1 VATRRTG
8 RSTTRSAATRSPR
21 RSRGTR
27 RSKPDAFLSRITPDV
42 VRSVIGTL
50 MMALGAITLIALLLP
65 GEGALTD
72 WWRDSIAPWF
82 ETGRWLLPFLLL
94 IGGWYVAAGP
104 GRNPGSGWGMTL
116 IGLGLAYVA
125 LLGAFEVLALD
136 IFDIER
142 GGGRIGRFLA
152 ETLQP
157 LLTGPGTFVFLA
169 AVGVLGIMLAFNLR
183 LRQLTDPVTGTAH
196 WVVTTAADSMRRT
209 QEQRAAA
216 AAAAAAPT
224 AGAKAKGAVNGTGGK
239 TPVAVPIQPD
249 DGDASRPGRS
259 ILDDP
264 APRTSQSPL
273 SQTVWTGPGDG
284 GSIGAT
290 AALATAGAAGL
301 GGAAGLAG
309 AGALAGRASTGL
321 ATETPTAQESL
332 NAIDWT
338 LPDID
343 LLEPRVAGRIA
354 VTVDHDANAKR
365 IEEKLLSFSI
375 PARVTKINSGPVVT
389 QYEVRPEHHVKV
401 SRIEALADDLAMA
414 LAARSIRIE
423 APIPGKD
430 VVGIEIPNSVSEVV
444 GFRPLVDESQM
455 LDSTSPLTFALG
467 RDVSGKAYAVD
478 LAKMPHL
485 LVAGATGSGKSV
497 CVNALI
503 TSLLMRARPD
513 EVRMVL
519 VDLKRVELAP
529 YNGLPHLL
537 QHVIVEPGEAK
548 AVLNWA
554 VREMEE
560 RYKLL
565 AAHSVR
571 NIAAFNGRP
580 EAAIGADG
588 GAAERMPYI
597 VLIIDELAD
606 LIMREGRK
614 VEDPIVKIA
623 QKARA
628 VGIHLV
634 LATQRPSVN
643 VVTGLIKAN
652 VPSRI
657 AFAMASMIDSRTVL
671 DAPGAE
677 DLIGRGDMLYQPVD
691 LPRPVRMQGVFVSDR
706 EVSAVTKHWL
716 DQTGGR
722 TFYDEEILAFTD
734 AEEGG
739 NGENGQFAWLRKLG
753 VDEMTVPAAE
763 LVTSTQRASTSM
775 LQTKLKLGFARASRV
790 MDELERYGII
800 GPQDPRNPASPRQI
814 YGPDNWFRTMDDID
828 DPGD

>member
-1 VATRRTG
+1 VARGRRAPARSSSG
-8 RSTTRSAATRSPR
+8 RGRR
-21 RSRGTR
+21 RSYGN
-27 RSKPDAFLSRITPDV
+27 LSRIFTPEV
-42 VRSVIGTL
+42 VRSIVGTT
-50 MMALGAITLIALLLP
+50 MMALGAITLIALMLP
-65 GEGALTD
+65 GQGALTD

-94 IGGWYVAAGP
+94 GGGWYVAGGP
-104 GRNPGSGWGMTL
+104 GRQPGSGWGMTL
-116 IGLGLAYVA
+116 AGLAISFVA
-125 LLGAFEVLALD
+125 GLGAFEVLRVE
-136 IFDIER
+136 IFDTER

-152 ETLQP
+152 GTLEP
-157 LLTGPGTFVFLA
+157 LLTGPGTFVLLA
-169 AVGVLGIMLAFNLR
+169 AISILGLMLAFNLQ
-183 LRQLTDPVTGTAH
+183 LREILGPLVGGAR
-196 WVVTTAADSMRRT
+196 WVGSATADSMRRAQSAKPAKPAAT
-209 QEQRAAA
+209 NGRGRSASDSTPARERVQVPIGPADDLAAA
-216 AAAAAAPT
+216 
-224 AGAKAKGAVNGTGGK
+224 
-239 TPVAVPIQPD
+239 
-249 DGDASRPGRS
+249 RS
-259 ILDDP
+259 ILDEP
-264 APRTSQSPL
+264 APRSGHSPV
-273 SQTVWTGPGDG
+273 SQTVWTGPLDG
-284 GSIGAT
+284 GSPGAPARLSNGGSTRTAT
-290 AALATAGAAGL
+290 ALIGEA
-301 GGAAGLAG
+301 
-309 AGALAGRASTGL
+309 
-321 ATETPTAQESL
+321 PTALESL
-332 NAIDWT
+332 GAIDWV
-338 LPDID
+338 LPGID
-343 LLEPRVAGRIA
+343 LLEPRPPGRVGA
-354 VTVDHDANAKR
+354 AVDHDSNKRR
-365 IEEKLLSFSI
+365 IEEKLLSFAI
-375 PARVTKINSGPVVT
+375 PAKVVAVNSGPVVT
-389 QYEVRPEHHVKV
+389 QYEVRPEHHIKV

-430 VVGIEIPNSVSEVV
+430 VVGIEIPNSTSEVV
-444 GFRPLVDESQM
+444 GFKPLVEESVM

-485 LVAGATGSGKSV
+485 LIAGATGSGKSV

-513 EVRMVL
+513 EVRMIL

-537 QHVIVEPGEAK
+537 QQVIVEPSQAK

-554 VREMEE
+554 VREMED

-571 NIAAFNGRP
+571 NIGAFNARP
-580 EAAIGADG
+580 DVDGVATADG
-588 GAAERMPYI
+588 GAGRMPYI

-614 VEDPIVKIA
+614 VEDPVVKIA

-657 AFAMASMIDSRTVL
+657 AFAMASNVDSRTVL
-671 DAPGAE
+671 DAQGAE

-706 EVSAVTKHWL
+706 EVGTVTQHWL
-716 DQTGGR
+716 DQTDGR
-722 TFYDEEILAFTD
+722 TFYDEGILAF
-734 AEEGG
+734 AEAEDGG
-739 NGENGQFAWLRKLG
+739 GESGGQFGWLRKLG

-763 LVTSTQRASTSM
+763 LVMTTQRASTSM

-790 MDELERYGII
+790 MDELERYGVI
-800 GPQDPRNPASPRQI
+800 GPQDPRNPATPRHI
-814 YGPDNWFRTMDDID
+814 YGPENWFRTQDDID
-828 DPGD
+828 DPD

>member
-1 VATRRTG
+1 VATKRRTPA
-8 RSTTRSAATRSPR
+8 RRPSTRR
-21 RSRGTR
+21 RSSSSLPAIPLPSVGPEVA
-27 RSKPDAFLSRITPDV
+27 RSILGIVFLV
-42 VRSVIGTL
+42 
-50 MMALGAITLIALLLP
+50 LGAVTLIALALP
-65 GEGALTD
+65 GQGALTD

-94 IGGWYVAAGP
+94 GAGAYLEVGP
-104 GRNPGSGWGMTL
+104 GKRPNSGWGAT
-116 IGLGLAYVA
+116 IAGVAIAYVGF
-125 LLGAFEVLALD
+125 LGAFEVLHLTFLD
-136 IFDIER
+136 SDR

-152 ETLQP
+152 GILEP
-157 LLTGPGTFVFLA
+157 LLTRPGAFVVCA
-169 AVGVLGIMLAFNLR
+169 AIFAIGLMVAFNLQFKEL
-183 LRQLTDPVTGTAH
+183 LRPVFRSLGALSR
-196 WVVTTAADSMRRT
+196 WLRATAAASFRRDT
-209 QEQRAAA
+209 TTTDRGP
-216 AAAAAAPT
+216 APRPI
-224 AGAKAKGAVNGTGGK
+224 APSKLEPRGDGG
-239 TPVAVPIQPD
+239 PGPI
-249 DGDASRPGRS
+249 S
-259 ILDDP
+259 ILDEP
-264 APRTSQSPL
+264 APQGGPARM
-273 SQTVWTGPGDG
+273 SQTVWTGSGDG
-284 GSIGAT
+284 VPRHQVRGGGVAT
-290 AALATAGAAGL
+290 
-301 GGAAGLAG
+301 
-309 AGALAGRASTGL
+309 ALAGRAATGI
-321 ATETPTAQESL
+321 AEPPTALESL
-332 NAIDWT
+332 QAIDWT
-338 LPDID
+338 LPPIELLDARPAPLGGVAID
-343 LLEPRVAGRIA
+343 HASNRR
-354 VTVDHDANAKR
+354 R
-365 IEEKLLSFSI
+365 IEEKLLSFAI
-375 PARVTKINSGPVVT
+375 PAKVVETNSGPVVT
-389 QYEVRPEHHVKV
+389 QYEVKPEHHVKL

-414 LAARSIRIE
+414 LSASSIRIE

-430 VVGIEIPNSVSEVV
+430 VVGIEIPNTVSEIV
-444 GFRPLVDESQM
+444 GFRALVEESKM
-455 LDSTSPLTFALG
+455 LEATSPLTFALG
-467 RDVSGKAYAVD
+467 RDVSGRSIAVD

-503 TSLLMRARPD
+503 TSLLMHARPD
-513 EVRMVL
+513 DVRLIL

-537 QHVIVEPGEAK
+537 QHVIVEPNEAK

-560 RYKLL
+560 RYKVL
-565 AAHSVR
+565 AGHSVR
-571 NIAAFNGRP
+571 NIAAYNSRP
-580 EAAIGADG
+580 EVAGDETSD
-588 GAAERMPYI
+588 ERMPYI

-691 LPRPVRMQGVFVSDR
+691 LPRPVRMQGVFVGDR
-706 EVSAVTKHWL
+706 EVGEITRHWL

-722 TFYDEEILAFTD
+722 TFYDEDILAFGD
-734 AEEGG
+734 AEDG
-739 NGENGQFAWLRKLG
+739 NGGDGGQFGWLRKYG

-763 LVTSTQRASTSM
+763 LVATSQRASTSM

-814 YGPDNWFRTMDDID
+814 YGPDNWLRTID
-828 DPGD
+828 DGDGADE

>member
-1 VATRRTG
+1 MAKARRTG
-8 RSTTRSAATRSPR
+8 PRTAGRAPRGRAPRSSQ
-21 RSRGTR
+21 
-27 RSKPDAFLSRITPDV
+27 LSRDLQRIFTPEV
-42 VRSVIGTL
+42 VRTIVGTA
-50 MMALGAITLIALLLP
+50 MMALGAITLIALILP
-65 GEGALTD
+65 GEGSLTD
-72 WWRDSIAPWF
+72 WWRNTIAPWF

-94 IGGWYVAAGP
+94 GGGWYVAGGP
-104 GRNPGSGWGMTL
+104 GRAPGSGWGMT
-116 IGLGLAYVA
+116 IAGLGLAYIA
-125 LLGAFEVLALD
+125 GLGAFEVLKLD
-136 IFDIER
+136 FFDTER

-152 ETLQP
+152 GTLEP
-157 LLTGPGTFVFLA
+157 LLTGPGTFVLLA
-169 AVGVLGIMLAFNLR
+169 AIAGLGLMLAFNLQ
-183 LRQLTDPVTGTAH
+183 LRDLIAPFTGTAR
-196 WVVTTAADSMRRT
+196 WLGSTTADSMKRVGEARPT
-209 QEQRAAA
+209 KP
-216 AAAAAAPT
+216 AAPST
-224 AGAKAKGAVNGTGGK
+224 NGRSKAVAEPKS
-239 TPVAVPIQPD
+239 PVAVPMATSD
-249 DGDASRPGRS
+249 DLAAARS
-259 ILDDP
+259 ILDEP
-264 APRTSQSPL
+264 APRTNQSPV
-273 SQTVWTGPGDG
+273 SQTVWTGPLDG
-284 GSIGAT
+284 GSPGAPARLSRGPDSGPDNGNGNGTGTSRVAT
-290 AALATAGAAGL
+290 AVALDA
-301 GGAAGLAG
+301 
-309 AGALAGRASTGL
+309 
-321 ATETPTAQESL
+321 PTAQESL
-332 NAIDWT
+332 SAIDWI
-338 LPDID
+338 LPSVE
-343 LLEPRVAGRIA
+343 LLEPRAAGRVGA
-354 VTVDHDANAKR
+354 GVDHESNKRR

-375 PARVTKINSGPVVT
+375 PAKVVAVNSGPVVT

-430 VVGIEIPNSVSEVV
+430 VVGIEIPNSTSEVV
-444 GFRPLVDESQM
+444 GFKPLIDESAM
-455 LDSTSPLTFALG
+455 LGATSPLTFALG

-513 EVRMVL
+513 DVRLIL

-565 AAHSVR
+565 AAHGVR
-571 NIAAFNGRP
+571 NIAAFNARP
-580 EAAIGADG
+580 EVDGADG
-588 GAAERMPYI
+588 DAGAARMPYI

-614 VEDPIVKIA
+614 VEDPVVKIA

-657 AFAMASMIDSRTVL
+657 AFAMASMVDSRTVL

-706 EVSAVTKHWL
+706 EVSAVTQHWL
-716 DQTGGR
+716 DQTDGR
-722 TFYDEEILAFTD
+722 TFYDEGIFAFSD
-734 AEEGG
+734 PEDGG
-739 NGENGQFAWLRKLG
+739 GSDGGQFAWLRKLG

-763 LVTSTQRASTSM
+763 LVTNSQRASTSM

-800 GPQDPRNPASPRQI
+800 GPQDPRNPATPRQI
-814 YGPDNWFRTMDDID
+814 YGPENWFRSQDDID

>member
-1 VATRRTG
+1 VATRRPAKTG
-8 RSTTRSAATRSPR
+8 TTRPSTSRTSRSTTTRS
-21 RSRGTR
+21 TR
-27 RSKPDAFLSRITPDV
+27 RKARSGPLARVTPEV
-42 VRSVIGTL
+42 VRSALGTL
-50 MMALGAITLIALLLP
+50 LMAVGAITLIALLLP

-94 IGGWYVAAGP
+94 GGGWYIAAGP
-104 GRNPGSGWGMTL
+104 GKAEGSGWGMTL
-116 IGLGLAYVA
+116 LGLAIAYIGV
-125 LLGAFEVLALD
+125 LGAFEVLALD
-136 IFDIER
+136 IFDVER
-142 GGGRIGRFLA
+142 GGGRIGRFISD
-152 ETLQP
+152 TLQP
-157 LLTGPGTFVFLA
+157 LLTGPGTFVLCVALA
-169 AVGVLGIMLAFNLR
+169 IIGIMLAFNLR
-183 LRQLTDPVTGTAH
+183 LRQLTDPVTGAGR
-196 WVVTTAADSMRRT
+196 WVVTTASDSMRRT
-209 QEQRAAA
+209 SDGKPAAA
-216 AAAAAAPT
+216 AASTTRTNGKGAPDKSPVAIPVVPMGDEPVPAAA
-224 AGAKAKGAVNGTGGK
+224 
-239 TPVAVPIQPD
+239 
-249 DGDASRPGRS
+249 RS
-259 ILDDP
+259 ILDEP
-264 APRTSQSPL
+264 SPRGAPGPV
-273 SQTVWTGPGDG
+273 SQTVWTGPSDG
-284 GSIGAT
+284 GSTGAPARIAPSAAASGRVAAT
-290 AALATAGAAGL
+290 ALADV
-301 GGAAGLAG
+301 
-309 AGALAGRASTGL
+309 
-321 ATETPTAQESL
+321 EPTALEALQ
-332 NAIDWT
+332 AIDWT
-338 LPDID
+338 LPTVD
-343 LLEPRVAGRIA
+343 LLEPRGTGRSTA
-354 VTVDHDANAKR
+354 VIDHESRRRR

-375 PARVTKINSGPVVT
+375 QAKVVAVNSGPVVT
-389 QYEVRPEHHVKV
+389 QYEVKPEHHVKV

-414 LAARSIRIE
+414 LSARSIRIE

-430 VVGIEIPNSVSEVV
+430 VVGIEIPNEVSEVV
-444 GFRPLVDESQM
+444 GFRPFLDEKRMQEAP
-455 LDSTSPLTFALG
+455 SPLMFALG
-467 RDVSGKAYAVD
+467 RDVSGEATIVD
-478 LAKMPHL
+478 LARMPHL

-537 QHVIVEPGEAK
+537 QHVIVEPNEAK

-565 AAHSVR
+565 AAHGVR
-571 NIAAFNGRP
+571 NIAAFNER
-580 EAAIGADG
+580 AAASASADG
-588 GAAERMPYI
+588 VDGAGERMPYL

-657 AFAMASMIDSRTVL
+657 AFAMASMVDSRTVL

-706 EVSAVTKHWL
+706 EVAAVTKHWL

-722 TFYDEEILAFTD
+722 TFYDEDILAFAD
-734 AEEGG
+734 PEDGASGG
-739 NGENGQFAWLRKLG
+739 DNGQFAWLRKLG
-753 VDEMTVPAAE
+753 VDDMTVPAAE
-763 LVTSTQRASTSM
+763 LVTTSGKASTSF

-790 MDELERYGII
+790 MDELERYGIVS
-800 GPQDPRNPASPRQI
+800 PQDPRNPASPRQV
-814 YGPDNWFRTMDDID
+814 YGPENWFRTQDDID
-828 DPGD
+828 DEGD

>member
-1 VATRRTG
+1 MARQRRT
-8 RSTTRSAATRSPR
+8 AARG
-21 RSRGTR
+21 GTR
-27 RSKPDAFLSRITPDV
+27 RSSGRRSYAKFAKVFTPEV
-42 VRSVIGTL
+42 VRSIVGTT
-50 MMALGAITLIALLLP
+50 MMALGAITLIALMLP
-65 GEGALTD
+65 GQGALTD

-94 IGGWYVAAGP
+94 GGGWYVAGGP
-104 GRNPGSGWGMTL
+104 GREPGSGWGMTL
-116 IGLGLAYVA
+116 AGLGIAFIA
-125 LLGAFEVLALD
+125 GLGAFEVLRIDL
-136 IFDIER
+136 FDTER

-152 ETLQP
+152 GTLEP
-157 LLTGPGTFVFLA
+157 LLTGPGTFVLLA
-169 AVGVLGIMLAFNLR
+169 AIGILGLMLAFNLQ
-183 LRQLTDPVTGTAH
+183 LRELLAPILGGAR
-196 WVVTTAADSMRRT
+196 WVGSTTADSMRRAGSA
-209 QEQRAAA
+209 RASKPATPA
-216 AAAAAAPT
+216 T
-224 AGAKAKGAVNGTGGK
+224 NGRGK
-239 TPVAVPIQPD
+239 TAAEAARRKEPIPVPIASTD
-249 DGDASRPGRS
+249 DLSASRS
-259 ILDDP
+259 ILDEP
-264 APRTSQSPL
+264 APRTTHSPV
-273 SQTVWTGPGDG
+273 SQTVWTGPLDG
-284 GSIGAT
+284 GSSGQPVRLSNCSGAT
-290 AALATAGAAGL
+290 RAAAGAALAGAAV
-301 GGAAGLAG
+301 ASLA
-309 AGALAGRASTGL
+309 
-321 ATETPTAQESL
+321 PTALESL
-332 NAIDWT
+332 GAIDWV
-338 LPDID
+338 LPGMD
-343 LLEPRVAGRIA
+343 LLEPRAAGRVGA
-354 VTVDHDANAKR
+354 GVDHDSNKRR
-365 IEEKLLSFSI
+365 IEEKLLSFAI
-375 PARVTKINSGPVVT
+375 PAKVVAVNSGPVVT
-389 QYEVRPEHHVKV
+389 QYEVRPEHHIKV

-430 VVGIEIPNSVSEVV
+430 VVGIEIPNSTSEVV
-444 GFRPLVDESQM
+444 GFKPLVDESVM

-485 LVAGATGSGKSV
+485 LIAGATGSGKSV

-513 EVRMVL
+513 EVRMIL

-537 QHVIVEPGEAK
+537 QHVIVEPNEAK

-554 VREMEE
+554 VREMED
-560 RYKLL
+560 RYKVL
-565 AAHSVR
+565 AAHGVR
-571 NIAAFNGRP
+571 NITAFNARP
-580 EAAIGADG
+580 EASAED
-588 GAAERMPYI
+588 AERMPYI

-614 VEDPIVKIA
+614 VEDPVVKIA

-657 AFAMASMIDSRTVL
+657 AFAMASMVDSRTVL

-706 EVSAVTKHWL
+706 EVSSVTQHWL
-716 DQTGGR
+716 DQTDGR
-722 TFYDEEILAFTD
+722 TFYDEGILAF
-734 AEEGG
+734 AEAEDGG
-739 NGENGQFAWLRKLG
+739 NGDGGQFGWLRKLG

-763 LVTSTQRASTSM
+763 LVMSTQRASTSM

-800 GPQDPRNPASPRQI
+800 GPQDPRNPATPRQI
-814 YGPDNWFRTMDDID
+814 YGPENWFRTQDDID
-828 DPGD
+828 DPG

>member
-8 RSTTRSAATRSPR
+8 RSTPRTTAT
-21 RSRGTR
+21 RGTR
-27 RSKPDAFLSRITPDV
+27 RTRRSRSDAFLSRITPDV
-42 VRSVIGTL
+42 VRSVVGTL
-50 MMALGAITLIALLLP
+50 MMALGAITLIALVLP

-104 GRNPGSGWGMTL
+104 GRHPGSGWGMTL
-116 IGLGLAYVA
+116 IGLGIAYVA
-125 LLGAFEVLALD
+125 LLGAFEVLRLD
-136 IFDIER
+136 ILDLER
-142 GGGRIGRFLA
+142 GGGRIGRFLS

-157 LLTGPGTFVFLA
+157 LLTGPGTFVFLVA
-169 AVGVLGIMLAFNLR
+169 LGVLGIMLAFNLR

-196 WVVTTAADSMRRT
+196 WVVTTAADSVRRT
-209 QEQRAAA
+209 QEQRAASA
-216 AAAAAAPT
+216 TT
-224 AGAKAKGAVNGTGGK
+224 ATTTAKGKTGTAGNGAKA
-239 TPVAVPIQPD
+239 PVAVPVQSDP
-249 DGDASRPGRS
+249 GDPRSGRS

-284 GSIGAT
+284 GSRGAPAT
-290 AALATAGAAGL
+290 LATAGAAT
-301 GGAAGLAG
+301 GGAGLA
-309 AGALAGRASTGL
+309 ARASTAL

-338 LPDID
+338 LPAID
-343 LLEPRVAGRIA
+343 LLEARAAGRISGE
-354 VTVDHDANAKR
+354 VDHAANARR

-375 PARVTKINSGPVVT
+375 PAQVTKINSGPVVT
-389 QYEVRPEHHVKV
+389 QYEVRPDHHVKV

-580 EAAIGADG
+580 EAVNGGED

-706 EVSAVTKHWL
+706 EVSAITKHWL

-739 NGENGQFAWLRKLG
+739 NGEGGQFAWLRKLG

-814 YGPDNWFRTMDDID
+814 YGRENWFMSQDDID